1 MKKKLVYLSALC
13 FLQFSWNCAAAFFE
27 QRPLSFGTIAI
38 RHNLSV
44 STLTIPAVGNS
55 FSTNA
60 LHIVQ
65 QGQPAEWVFSGY
77 PAFTTLNISPVL
89 PIDSSNGVGSNPQF
103 KLTNLDIP
111 SQVTVNGIGVASVV
125 VGATLETSGTGG
137 QYIDTDYQFVI
148 FLNVTY

>member
-1 MKKKLVYLSALC
+1 MKKTLICLSAL
-13 FLQFSWNCAAAFFE
+13 FVLQLSWSCAAAFFE
-27 QRPLSFGTIAI
+27 QRPLKFGTIAI

-65 QGQPAEWVFSGY
+65 QGQSAEWVFSGY
-77 PAFTTLNISPVL
+77 PAFTTLNITPVL
-89 PIDSSNGVGSNPQF
+89 PIQSNNAIGSNPQF
-103 KLTNLDIP
+103 TLTNLDIP
-111 SQVTVNGIGVASVV
+111 SQVTVNGIGVASVFA
-125 VGATLETSGTGG
+125 GATLATSGTGG